1 MCLEPV
7 IQFYIKD
14 GEKSLDDEE
23 MGNRKVQQSKKIVF

>member
-7 IQFYIKD
+7 IHFYIKD

-23 MGNRKVQQSKKIVF
+23 SNYCIKWRNR